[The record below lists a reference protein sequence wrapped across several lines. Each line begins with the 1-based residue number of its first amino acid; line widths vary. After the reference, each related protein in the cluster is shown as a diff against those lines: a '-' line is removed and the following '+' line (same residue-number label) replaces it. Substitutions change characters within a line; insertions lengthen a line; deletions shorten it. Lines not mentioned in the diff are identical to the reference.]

1 MKKNLQ
7 RKKMIKNKLFFTA
20 AKNDELKRV
29 ALALKSEFESGEI
42 GYYHLPNS
50 SDETIAKAREFLKGK
65 NFSAIVVV
73 GIGGSSV
80 GVRAFYEML
89 QAKISPNL
97 RFEILDNLDDFSV
110 KNALNGLNFAD
121 TLFIVSSKSGTT
133 IETIS
138 LFKLLLQKFSVSDFS
153 QNFIFITDQASPLEN
168 FAKEKNATVI
178 NMPANVGGRFSVLS
192 AIGIVPALALGLNAN
207 ELLRGAN
214 EAKKRFLDEIL
225 NSNFENLEKNEIAQK
240 AWHYATHKNAKIN
253 VLFSY
258 CDRLKAFNDWYVQLW
273 AESIGKKIGYTRYG
287 LTPVGLVGS
296 RDQHSFLQLI
306 MDGVKD
312 KTVTFMKVAN
322 STSAEKIP
330 NLSLANLQSCDFVN
344 GLDLD
349 SVLNFQCDATAQA
362 VINEGVSVDVIE
374 VGALDEANAGFLFY
388 YYELLTSAVGA
399 ILGVSTYD
407 QPGVEAG
414 KRILKS
420 MIENR

>member
-1 MKKNLQ
+1 
-7 RKKMIKNKLFFTA
+7 MIKNKLFFTK
-20 AKNDELKRV
+20 AKNDALKNV
-29 ALALKSEFESGEI
+29 ALALKDEFESGEI
-42 GYYHLPNS
+42 GYYHLPDS
-50 SDETIAKAREFLKGK
+50 GERAIAQASEFLAGK
-65 NFSAIVVV
+65 IFSAVVVV

-89 QAKISPNL
+89 REKIEPNL

-110 KNALNGLNFAD
+110 KNALNGLKFND
-121 TLFIVSSKSGTT
+121 TLFIISSKSGTT

-138 LFKLLLQKFSVSDFS
+138 LFKVVLDEFGAQDLSR
-153 QNFIFITDQASPLEN
+153 NFIFITDPNSALETY
-168 FAKEKNATVI
+168 AKSQNATVI

-192 AIGIVPALALGLNAN
+192 AVGLVPALALGLDARA
-207 ELLRGAN
+207 LLAGAKMAQ
-214 EAKKRFLDEIL
+214 ERFLGEIL
-225 NSNFENLEKNEIAQK
+225 NGNFENLENNEVVQK
-240 AWHYATHKNAKIN
+240 ARHYATHKNATIN
-253 VLFSY
+253 VIFSY

-312 KTVTFMKVAN
+312 KTVTFMKLKN
-322 STSAEKIP
+322 SGTSRKIP
-330 NLSLANLQSCDFVN
+330 NLSLENLASCDFVN
-344 GLDLD
+344 DLSLE

-388 YYELLTSAVGA
+388 YFELLTSGVGA
-399 ILGVSTYD
+399 ILGVNTYD

-420 MIENR
+420 MILNR